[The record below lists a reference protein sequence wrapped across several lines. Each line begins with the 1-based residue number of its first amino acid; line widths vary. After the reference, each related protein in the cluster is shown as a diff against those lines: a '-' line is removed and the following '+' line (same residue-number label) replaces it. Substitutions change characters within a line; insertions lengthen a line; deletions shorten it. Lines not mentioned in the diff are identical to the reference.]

1 MNNQRRALFQKK
13 VRWSSNGNDGF
24 FAVITAIVLSI
35 LVLMISVSLSLWSF
49 NARFNTLGFES
60 KDKSWSLA
68 RGCIEE
74 AILQMRSST
83 AYTGSSTVT
92 IGSSTCRILTIT
104 SSGTSRIIP
113 TQGIFNNR
121 TTNLQALYSSSTN
134 SILYLKELTN

>member
-1 MNNQRRALFQKK
+1 MKNNK
-13 VRWSSNGNDGF
+13 GF

-49 NARFNTLGFES
+49 NTRFNSLGLES

-74 AILQMRSST
+74 AIFQMRSST

-92 IGSSTCRILTIT
+92 IGSSTCTILTIT
-104 SSGTSRIIP
+104 ASGTGRVIQ
-113 TQGIFNNR
+113 TEAAANNR
-121 TTNLQALYSSSTN
+121 TTNLQALYNSSTN
-134 SILYLKELTN
+134 SILYLRELTN